1 MEAGGVGAAR
11 LRPPGSVAFEHG
23 EGMSPE
29 AAIEEVL
36 HRYPRDPSS
45 LIMAL
50 QDIQGALNYIPPEAV
65 DAVSEWLSIPRSQI
79 YSVAS
84 FYKALSLAPRGK
96 HRIDVC
102 LGTACHV
109 RGAGL
114 LVSQL
119 SRELGIDPGETTPD
133 MEVTFNTVN
142 CVGACAMGPVVV
154 IDREY
159 HGEMTPARL
168 SKAVKRCCSGEGVC
182 RQSAAGPVPRI
193 GPARDERFFAQLA
206 SVEALAEVRA
216 ALRSD
221 RTLERRAILVCAGTG
236 CIANGSLKVAEAL
249 NEALRRSGAGCGV
262 ELFVKKTGCHGFC
275 EKGPLVV
282 FEPGGTVYTRV
293 KPKDAAEIVEK
304 TVLKNEL
311 LERLLYRFPGSEE
324 TFENYERI
332 PFYAR
337 QQRNVLRNIGRI
349 DPEDIRDYILH
360 GGYSALA
367 KVLSGLTPGD
377 VIGAVERSGLR
388 GCGGGGFPTGRKWRS
403 CVETP
408 SDVRY
413 VICNADEGDPG
424 AFMDR
429 SILEGDPHAV
439 LEGMLIG
446 AYAVG
451 ARQGYIYVRDEYP
464 LAVSRF
470 AAALEEARRWGL
482 LGENILGTSFSFD
495 VSISRGGGSFVCGES
510 SALMQSVAGKVG
522 EPRAKY
528 TRSTER
534 GLYDK
539 PTVLNNV
546 ETFANVPLIIERGAE
561 WFASIGTARSKGTKA
576 FALVGKVN
584 NTGLVEVPMGTT
596 LRTIIFEIG
605 GGIREGRKFKA
616 VQTGGPSGGCLPE
629 SKLDLP
635 VDFDTLTREGS
646 MMGSG
651 GMIVMDDATCM
662 VDVARYFT
670 TFLTEESCGKC
681 AACRLGLAHM
691 KEILDRICAGEG
703 RPEDIPLMEELF
715 VVLDD
720 ASLCG
725 LGKSA
730 ANPIRS
736 TLKFFREEYEAHIV
750 DKKCPAG
757 VCRGLITY
765 TIDPALCTGCLVCKR
780 ACPAGAIS
788 GEKKEPHFLD
798 ETKCDRCGIC
808 VASCKFDAILT
819 R

>member
-1 MEAGGVGAAR
+1 M
-11 LRPPGSVAFEHG
+11 L
-23 EGMSPE
+23 
-29 AAIEEVL
+29 
-36 HRYPRDPSS
+36 
-45 LIMAL
+45 L
-50 QDIQGALNYIPPEAV
+50 QDIQEALNYIPAEAV
-65 DAVSEWLSIPRSQI
+65 DAVSNWLCVPRSQV

-84 FYKALSLAPRGK
+84 FYKALSLEPRGK

-114 LVSQL
+114 LVNQL
-119 SRELGIDPGETTPD
+119 SRELGVEPGHTTPD
-133 MEVTFNTVN
+133 GEITFNTVN
-142 CVGACAMGPVVV
+142 CVGACAMGPVVT

-159 HGEMTPARL
+159 HGEMTPAKL
-168 SKAVKRCCSGEGVC
+168 LKAVKKCCSGEEMCKGSAWGAATCPADAARTRPSRRLDSIQALHAV
-182 RQSAAGPVPRI
+182 RQ
-193 GPARDERFFAQLA
+193 
-206 SVEALAEVRA
+206 
-216 ALRSD
+216 ALRAD
-221 RTLERRAILVCAGTG
+221 RPRSRPAVLVCAGTG
-236 CIANGSLKVAEAL
+236 CIANGSLKVADAL
-249 NEALRRSGAGCGV
+249 DEALRASGSTGAV
-262 ELFVKKTGCHGFC
+262 ELLIKKTGCHGFC

-282 FEPGGTVYTRV
+282 YEPSGTVYTRV
-293 KPKDAAEIVEK
+293 KAKDAAEIVEK
-304 TVLKNEL
+304 TILRNEVLP
-311 LERLLYRFPGSEE
+311 RLLYRLPGTEQ
-324 TFENYERI
+324 TFEDYDRI
-332 PFYAR
+332 PFYSK

-349 DPEDIRDYILH
+349 DPEDIRDYITH

-367 KVLSGLTPGD
+367 KVLSGMTPGD

-403 CVETP
+403 CVEAP
-408 SDVRY
+408 GDVRY

-451 ARQGYIYVRDEYP
+451 ARRGYIYVRDEYP

-470 AAALEEARRWGL
+470 GIALEDARLWGL
-482 LGENILGTSFSFD
+482 LGENILGTDFSFD
-495 VSISRGGGSFVCGES
+495 ISISRGGGSFVCGES

-528 TRSTER
+528 IRSTER
-534 GLYDK
+534 GLHDK

-546 ETFANVPLIIERGAE
+546 ETFANVPLIVDRGAE
-561 WFASIGTARSKGTKA
+561 WFASIGTRRSKGTKA

-596 LRTIIFEIG
+596 LRAIIFDIG
-605 GGIREGRKFKA
+605 GGIREGRRFKA

-629 SKLDLP
+629 DKLDLP

-670 TFLTEESCGKC
+670 TFLTQESCGKC
-681 AACRLGLAHM
+681 AACRLGLSQM
-691 KEILDRICAGEG
+691 KEILDRICAGDG
-703 RPEDIPLMEELF
+703 RLDDITRMQELF
-715 VVLDD
+715 AVLDD

-750 DKKCPAG
+750 GKKCPAG
-757 VCRGLITY
+757 VCRDLITY
-765 TIDPALCTGCLVCKR
+765 YIVPELCTGCLVCKR

-788 GEKKEPHFLD
+788 GEKKQPHVLD
-798 ETKCDRCGIC
+798 ESTCDRCGIC
-808 VASCKFDAILT
+808 AASCKFDAILT

>member
-1 MEAGGVGAAR
+1 
-11 LRPPGSVAFEHG
+11 
-23 EGMSPE
+23 MSPE
-29 AAIEEVL
+29 AAAIEDVL
-36 HRYPRDPSS
+36 RRYPRDHCS
-45 LIMAL
+45 LIMLL
-50 QDIQGALNYIPPEAV
+50 QDIQGALNYIPAEAV
-65 DAVSEWLSIPRSQI
+65 DAVSEWLSVPRSQV

-84 FYKALSLAPRGK
+84 FYKALSLEPRGK

-119 SRELGIDPGETTPD
+119 SRELKIEPGSTTPD
-133 MEVTFNTVN
+133 KEFTFNTVN

-154 IDREY
+154 MDREY
-159 HGEMTPARL
+159 HGEMTPAKL
-168 SKAVKRCCSGEGVC
+168 LKEFKKCCSGEGIC
-182 RQSAAGPVPRI
+182 TGSPTGPT
-193 GPARDERFFAQLA
+193 ARARRSKESRLHEKL
-206 SVEALAEVRA
+206 VNPHALEEIRN
-216 ALRSD
+216 ALRRDSALD
-221 RTLERRAILVCAGTG
+221 RPAILVCAGTG

-249 NEALRRSGAGCGV
+249 DAALRASGSAGTV
-262 ELFVKKTGCHGFC
+262 ELLIKKTGCHGFC

-282 FEPGGTVYTRV
+282 FRPSGTVYTRV
-293 KPKDAAEIVEK
+293 KAKDAAEIVEK
-304 TVLKNEL
+304 TVLGNEVL
-311 LERLLYRFPGSEE
+311 PRFLYRLPGTEQ
-324 TFENYERI
+324 TFEDYDRI
-332 PFYAR
+332 PFYSK

-349 DPEDIRDYILH
+349 DPEDIRDYIAH

-367 KVLSGLTPGD
+367 KVLSEMTTGD

-403 CVETP
+403 CVEAP
-408 SDVRY
+408 GDDRY

-451 ARQGYIYVRDEYP
+451 ARRGYIYVRDEYP

-470 AAALEEARRWGL
+470 GIALDDARRWGL
-482 LGENILGTSFSFD
+482 LGENILGTSFCFD

-528 TRSTER
+528 IRSTER
-534 GLYDK
+534 GLHDK

-561 WFASIGTARSKGTKA
+561 WFASIGTQRSKGTKA

-596 LRTIIFEIG
+596 LRTIIFDIG
-605 GGIREGRKFKA
+605 GGIREGRRFKA

-629 SKLDLP
+629 DKLDLP

-681 AACRLGLAHM
+681 AACRLGLTQM
-691 KEILDRICAGEG
+691 KEILDRICAGQG
-703 RPEDIPLMEELF
+703 RPDDVARMEELF

-736 TLKFFREEYEAHIV
+736 TLKYFREEYEAHIV
-750 DKKCPAG
+750 EKRCPAG
-757 VCRGLITY
+757 VCRDLITY
-765 TIDPALCTGCLVCKR
+765 YIVPELCTGCLVCKR

-788 GEKKEPHFLD
+788 GEKKQPHVLD
-798 ETKCDRCGIC
+798 ESKCDRCGIC
-808 VASCKFDAILT
+808 AASCKFDAILT